1 MNNKIA
7 DLNYKYLY
15 LISQRLEYI
24 ELCAMEMR
32 HIFGNTSDS
41 NYHLTNDLIDISR
54 SPFIKGRVS
63 VLYVEKNIEEIE
75 QKMIQDNLAF
85 NNYKIHFAKFDKVP
99 YKTRLESMRTLGFT
113 ITGDFSFTDPENE
126 FIVSKIEGNWI
137 FGKLDKNPNTWIQ
150 RRKKPYSYSHSLNV
164 KIAKAVLNI
173 AIDNNFD
180 LKVIDPCCGIGTVV
194 TEGRAAGI
202 DITGYEIN
210 PLVKQH
216 CNINLNHFGFKPDV
230 TKIDMLETTKHFD
243 VSILDLPYGHTS
255 KISEEEQISLIR
267 KTREISDKSVIITM
281 DDMSEQI
288 TSVGYKIIDKCK
300 IKKSNSFTRYV
311 TVCI

>member
-1 MNNKIA
+1 MNTVESKI
-7 DLNYKYLY
+7 DNKYLY

-32 HIFGNTSDS
+32 HIFGKTSNS

-54 SPFIKGRVS
+54 SPFIKGKVTI
-63 VLYVEKNIEEIE
+63 LYIEDSIETIE
-75 QKMIQDNLAF
+75 QKMIKDDLF
-85 NNYKIHFAKFDKVP
+85 YDNYKIHFEKFDIVP

-113 ITGDFSFTDPENE
+113 ITGNFSFIDPDVE
-126 FIVSKIEGNWI
+126 FVITKIEGYWI
-137 FGKLDKNPNTWIQ
+137 FGKLDKNPNTWVQ
-150 RRKKPYSYSHSLNV
+150 RRQKPYSYSHSLNV
-164 KIAKAVLNI
+164 KVAKAVLNI
-173 AIDNNFD
+173 AIGNNFD

-216 CNINLNHFGFKPDV
+216 CNINLKHFGFEPDV
-230 TKIDMLETTKHFD
+230 SKTDMLETTKHFD

-255 KISEEEQISLIR
+255 EISQEEQIALMR
-267 KTREISDKSVIITM
+267 KTKEISDKSVIITM
-281 DDMSEQI
+281 DDMSELM
-288 TSVGYKIIDKCK
+288 TSIGFKIIDQCK

>member
-1 MNNKIA
+1 MNNTISK
-7 DLNYKYLY
+7 LNYKYLY

-32 HIFGNTSDS
+32 HIFGKTSNS
-41 NYHLTNDLIDISR
+41 NYNLTNDLIDISR
-54 SPFIKGRVS
+54 SPFIKGRVTI
-63 VLYVEKNIEEIE
+63 LYVEDSVEEIE
-75 QKMIQDNLAF
+75 KKMIQDNLF
-85 NNYKIHFAKFDKVP
+85 FDNYKIHFAKFDKVP

-113 ITGDFSFTDPENE
+113 INGDFSFTDPDIE
-126 FIVSKIEGNWI
+126 FVITKIEGNWI
-137 FGKLDKNPNTWIQ
+137 FGKFDKNPNTWIQ

-173 AIDNNFD
+173 AINNNFD

-216 CNINLNHFGFKPDV
+216 CNINLKHFGYNPDV
-230 TKIDMLETTKHFD
+230 TKTDMLETTKHYD

-255 KISEEEQISLIR
+255 KISQEEQISLIR
-267 KTREISDKSVIITM
+267 KTKEISDKSVIITM
-281 DDMSEQI
+281 DDMSELI
-288 TSVGYKIIDKCK
+288 YSVGFKIIDQCK